1 MYQQIQKRQD
11 YHLPTKGLGVAYTH
25 AHRGLRDV
33 EITYEVYNRLRKVA
47 QGKQNRYDEKC
58 RIVQKK

>member
-1 MYQQIQKRQD
+1 MTLLIRCVWLERYYPIAQTIN
-11 YHLPTKGLGVAYTH
+11 YGTLAKGLGIAYTH

-47 QGKQNRYDEKC
+47 QGK
-58 RIVQKK
+58 